1 MVQQIILVH
10 FNGLKT
16 IKKFLKTLSTSLIY
30 QMKQDCSIKT
40 KKNISQINNKEK
52 KNQHQNF
59 PSYLHNQIKDLPKF
73 DIRYHDNQ
81 SYKARKKMY
90 TI

>member
-1 MVQQIILVH
+1 
-10 FNGLKT
+10 
-16 IKKFLKTLSTSLIY
+16 
-30 QMKQDCSIKT
+30 MKQDCSIKT
-40 KKNISQINNKEK
+40 KKLISHINNKEK

-59 PSYLHNQIKDLPKF
+59 PSYLHNQIKDSPKF

-81 SYKARKKMY
+81 SYKAHKKNY